1 MLYLFLQRRPSFVCL
16 CRAISVGQNAC
27 CHRYAAAFSFCI
39 HLWNHQPAG
48 GTVETTDIYEKE
60 YIAPNERN
68 SSFVKGP
75 ETRLSLA
82 GVYGRRLQKRQRTKP
97 ATAAV
102 RAAGT
107 KQQISRLQAIMYA
120 DATISA
126 LTAGICSL
134 PDKTE
139 TKLKNLFSV
148 VNSNLPNAT
157 SLSDILKKHGHNA
170 SFIQNADIAFAGTD
184 KFARRHGFDFV
195 AGNDEPLK
203 KYPDIASGAK
213 ENDRGIKD
221 SVLYDTVRREIL
233 HLAEGKNPF

>member
-1 MLYLFLQRRPSFVCL
+1 MEDGYRNVK
-16 CRAISVGQNAC
+16 GQN
-27 CHRYAAAFSFCI
+27 
-39 HLWNHQPAG
+39 LLP
-48 GTVETTDIYEKE
+48 
-60 YIAPNERN
+60 
-68 SSFVKGP
+68 
-75 ETRLSLA
+75 RLSALREQNSKFP
-82 GVYGRRLQKRQRTKP
+82 GCRPYV
-97 ATAAV
+97 
-102 RAAGT
+102 
-107 KQQISRLQAIMYA
+107 YA

-184 KFARRHGFDFV
+184 KLARRHGFDFV

>member
-1 MLYLFLQRRPSFVCL
+1 MEDGYRNVK
-16 CRAISVGQNAC
+16 GQN
-27 CHRYAAAFSFCI
+27 
-39 HLWNHQPAG
+39 LLP
-48 GTVETTDIYEKE
+48 
-60 YIAPNERN
+60 
-68 SSFVKGP
+68 
-75 ETRLSLA
+75 RLSALREQNSKFP
-82 GVYGRRLQKRQRTKP
+82 GCRPYV
-97 ATAAV
+97 
-102 RAAGT
+102 
-107 KQQISRLQAIMYA
+107 YA

-195 AGNDEPLK
+195 AGNEEPLK

-213 ENDRGIKD
+213 ENDR
-221 SVLYDTVRREIL
+221 REIL